1 MEQRNKVSVLKKS
14 TIGNCTMSLTLDTPH
29 KSVLGK
35 YHLCLRFSMNSKR
48 YFIGL
53 VKNIL
58 LLNLRLSVKLMVA
71 DVAVM

>member
-14 TIGNCTMSLTLDTPH
+14 TIGNCTMSLTLDIPH

-35 YHLCLRFSMNSKR
+35 YHLYLRFSMNSKR
-48 YFIGL
+48 YFIVL

-58 LLNLRLSVKLMVA
+58 LLNLRLSVKPTVA